1 MLGDIQP
8 EEYKKRKTA
17 LDADLT
23 QQREVYEV
31 IREQE
36 EKAAPRAASVK
47 AAREALDADKLGQ
60 ELADLLID
68 KVLVYPDNRIEI
80 QWGASGFG
88 CIDAAGADDLWVAI

>member
-1 MLGDIQP
+1 MILLFLHVP
-8 EEYKKRKTA
+8 
-17 LDADLT
+17 
-23 QQREVYEV
+23 
-31 IREQE
+31 
-36 EKAAPRAASVK
+36 
-47 AAREALDADKLGQ
+47 ADKLGQ